1 MEDTPCSGRPKVSQD
16 VVDLILKTV
25 TQNSTTQGWSCSQIA
40 YEVSLVLKES
50 QAAKSKVS
58 DITVWRV
65 L

>member
-1 MEDTPCSGRPKVSQD
+1 VEDTPRSGQLKVSQD

-25 TQNSTTQGWSCSQIA
+25 TQNSTTRGWSCSRIA

-58 DITVWRV
+58 DMTV
-65 L
+65 